1 MREPNDVTPCDAAEV
16 TRWDDTADVIVVGFG
31 AAGSAAA
38 FSAAAAGAQVL
49 VTERT
54 GGPGGAA
61 ALAEGIVY
69 LGGGTPIQKAC
80 GFEDSLDDMYRYM
93 MAACGPDPD
102 EAKIARYCEESL
114 GHFDWLV
121 ARGVP
126 FDPTFCADTS
136 MAPDG
141 TEGLVYS
148 GGEDAYPFNEIARP
162 APAGAP
168 GQDEALDGMAPH
180 AAPGGC
186 RHRGGRGR
194 LDRHPGRPPGV
205 DDGRVVGVQAQRFG
219 ETVTLRARRGVVLT
233 AGGFIFNDDML
244 RQHCPPLARGTFKVG
259 TEGDDG
265 RGIRMAQA
273 IGASVRNMYAGEVS
287 LPITPP
293 RTLIHGILVN
303 GQGQRFI
310 NEDTYMGRVGQSAL
324 YEQDGEVYLDRRRGL
339 LRGELDGPRRHAGSA
354 RPRRSSSPRSAC
366 PPVRSRRPWSSTTGT
381 RRRGRTRSSTRPP
394 SWVRPLVPPIGA
406 VDLRIGPAPYAPF
419 TLGGLETTVAG
430 EVLRPDRRRHRGAVR
445 RRAHH
450 GRACAR
456 SATPA
461 GSPSGTARCSAASPA
476 RARLPRL
483 RDVRP
488 AAPSST
494 SACAG
499 RSGYEEVDIERRIA
513 MDLDLLDL
521 YGRASDWT
529 VDQGGRAPRRSWMTP
544 TSCDGWDVRTL
555 MNHML
560 QTQRYFVGAARGED
574 VAPPAGTPPDV
585 RQRRPDAPTST
596 TPRRDVADLRR
607 ARGDREDR
615 SCARHRV
622 QRPAAARLGSRH
634 VDRAGHDMPDGC
646 PRSPTPSSTA
656 RFTDE
661 QRKGVFKPEIAVAP
675 NASAQDKLLAYTGR
689 DPSRRASA

>member
-1 MREPNDVTPCDAAEV
+1 MREPNDVTPCDAGEV
-16 TRWDDTADVIVVGFG
+16 TRWDDSVDVIVVGFG

-38 FSAAAAGAQVL
+38 FSAAAAGAEVL

-69 LGGGTPIQKAC
+69 LGGGTPIQTAC

-162 APAGAP
+162 APRGHLAKTKRSTGWLLMQHLAAAATAAGAAVST
-168 GQDEALDGMAPH
+168 DTRVD
-180 AAPGGC
+180 
-186 RHRGGRGR
+186 R
-194 LDRHPGRPPGV
+194 LVCDH
-205 DDGRVVGVQAQRFG
+205 GRVVGVQAQHFG

-265 RGIRMAQA
+265 RAIRMAQA
-273 IGASVRNMYAGEVS
+273 LGASVRNMYAGEVS

-324 YEQDGEVYLDRRRGL
+324 YEQDGEVYLIVDEASYEVNWMGL
-339 LRGELDGPRRHAGSA
+339 AASWVCATTAELESEIGLPAGSLQSTVDLYNRHAATAAGPA
-354 RPRRSSSPRSAC
+354 LPQGPGLG
-366 PPVRSRRPWSSTTGT
+366 PPAGAAH
-381 RRRGRTRSSTRPP
+381 RRGRPPHRSGALRTVHPGRPGDDGRGRGA
-394 SWVRPLVPPIGA
+394 RPH
-406 VDLRIGPAPYAPF
+406 R
-419 TLGGLETTVAG
+419 LGH
-430 EVLRPDRRRHRGAVR
+430 RRAVR

-450 GRACAR
+450 GRCLLVRLRQRALHRGQHAVR
-456 SATPA
+456 ALRR
-461 GSPSGTARCSAASPA
+461 GERRRGTA
-476 RARLPRL
+476 
-483 RDVRP
+483 VRFP
-488 AAPSST
+488 TRNRMQHPDL
-494 SACAG
+494 G
-499 RSGYEEVDIERRIA
+499 RGI
-513 MDLDLLDL
+513 
-521 YGRASDWT
+521 W
-529 VDQGGRAPRRSWMTP
+529 
-544 TSCDGWDVRTL
+544 
-555 MNHML
+555 
-560 QTQRYFVGAARGED
+560 
-574 VAPPAGTPPDV
+574 
-585 RQRRPDAPTST
+585 
-596 TPRRDVADLRR
+596 
-607 ARGDREDR
+607 
-615 SCARHRV
+615 
-622 QRPAAARLGSRH
+622 
-634 VDRAGHDMPDGC
+634 
-646 PRSPTPSSTA
+646 
-656 RFTDE
+656 
-661 QRKGVFKPEIAVAP
+661 
-675 NASAQDKLLAYTGR
+675 
-689 DPSRRASA
+689 